1 MYKKSVSVIFGCL
14 LSLNLFGQT
23 DPFGELLTD
32 IEQNNRQLQAYQ
44 LLMDSRNLGMSLEN
58 NLPDPQLTAYYL
70 SFGEHSTD
78 AYTEYQLSQNMEF
91 PTVYLSRAEL
101 NERRKEKLRLQYGQ
115 LRQEILLKAKK
126 QLLELLYLER
136 RRELET
142 ERVEQAKKVL
152 DQVDLLFQKG
162 QVGILDLNKAKVAW
176 LQDQFSVEQI
186 EMQTSNLLLSLEKLN
201 GGEPL
206 AIDLAPIMESAELAP
221 LQALWEEKRSTDAT
235 LALLEAEEAL
245 ALQNVKLEKNK
256 LLPDLTIGYNKQGI
270 SGDNYAGFFG
280 GISIPLW
287 NSRNKINAAEA
298 NLYYEQ
304 SNREAVSAA
313 LYSDYQEQYNQYELL
328 AKKLAEYQQTLKGLN
343 SEELLF
349 KAYNLGEL
357 SFLEYNMELQFY
369 RNAQNRMLEMQ
380 RDLNK
385 LRAELL
391 KHQL

>member
-1 MYKKSVSVIFGCL
+1 MYKKSVSIIFGCL
-14 LSLNLFGQT
+14 LSLNLFGQNE
-23 DPFGELLTD
+23 PFEELLAD

-44 LLMDSRNLGMSLEN
+44 LLIGSRDLGMASEN
-58 NLPDPQLTAYYL
+58 NLPDPQLSAYYL
-70 SFGEHSTD
+70 SFGEHSTA
-78 AYTEYQLSQNMEF
+78 AYTEYQLSQSMEF
-91 PTVYLSRAEL
+91 PTVYFSRAEL
-101 NERRKEKLRLQYGQ
+101 NDRRKEKLQLQYRQ
-115 LRQEILLKAKK
+115 LRQEILLAAKK

-186 EMQTSNLLLSLEKLN
+186 EMQTSNLLLSLQKLN
-201 GGEPL
+201 GGEAL
-206 AIDLAPIMESAELAP
+206 AIDLAPIMESPELAP
-221 LQALWEEKRSTDAT
+221 LQALWDEKKATDAS
-235 LALLEAEEAL
+235 LALLEAEEAV

-256 LLPDLTIGYNKQGI
+256 LLPDLSIGYNKQGI
-270 SGDNYAGFFG
+270 TGDNYSGFFG

-298 NLYYEQ
+298 NLNYEQ

-313 LYSDYQEQYNQYELL
+313 LFSDFQEQYNRYELL
-328 AKKLAEYQQTLKGLN
+328 AEKLAEYQQTLEGFN

-369 RNAQNRMLEMQ
+369 RDAQNRMLEMQ

-385 LRAELL
+385 LKAELL